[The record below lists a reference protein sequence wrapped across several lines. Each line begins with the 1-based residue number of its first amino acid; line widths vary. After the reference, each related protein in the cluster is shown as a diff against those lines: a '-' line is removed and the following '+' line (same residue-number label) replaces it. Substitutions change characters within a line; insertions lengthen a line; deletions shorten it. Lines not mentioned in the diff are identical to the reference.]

1 MQSKAITQSGST
13 APAGVMTLD
22 EAALGWNPANYAQ
35 HQVQIS
41 GLDSADTATLQTRA
55 PSAGASNWMA
65 VQQVVGDGSA
75 NHMIVLNPDSGRHAA
90 LRIVFS
96 DASGTCEVAFGSHMS
111 SAGKFA
117 R

>member
-1 MQSKAITQSGST
+1 MQSKAITQSGT
-13 APAGVMTLD
+13 TMTLD

-41 GLDSADTATLQTRA
+41 GLGAAKTATLQTRA

-65 VQQVVGDGSA
+65 VQQVVGDGST

-96 DASGTCEVAFGSHMS
+96 DTGTCEVAFGSHMS

>member
-1 MQSKAITQSGST
+1 MQSKAITQSSAT
-13 APAGVMTLD
+13 MTLD
-22 EAALGWNPANYAQ
+22 ETALGGNPANYAQ

-41 GLDSADTATLQTRA
+41 GLDAADTATLQTRA
-55 PSAGASNWMA
+55 PGAGASNWAA
-65 VQQVVGDGSA
+65 VQQVVGDGST

-111 SAGKFA
+111 GAIKFA